1 MTRQHL
7 EGQTMMQPLE
17 AHMSTQHFE
26 AQLGAGVATFHFYFF
41 CQHNKGPVAAD
52 KGPAAAPANKW
63 LAAAAPA
70 NNPDA
75 AAWARVQGSMQQ
87 RGKGRCSERGEEEEA
102 GMQQDRGEEDGVGK
116 EGAAAGKATVL

>member
-1 MTRQHL
+1 MPVQVCWLTPSNGLTAVRLHQPRLQMTRQHL

-87 RGKGRCSERGEEEEA
+87 RG
-102 GMQQDRGEEDGVGK
+102 
-116 EGAAAGKATVL
+116 